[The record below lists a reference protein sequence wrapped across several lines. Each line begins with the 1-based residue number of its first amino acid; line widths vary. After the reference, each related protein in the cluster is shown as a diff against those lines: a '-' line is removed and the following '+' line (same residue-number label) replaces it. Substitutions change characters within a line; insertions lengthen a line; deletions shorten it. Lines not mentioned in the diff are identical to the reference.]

1 MFESGEDFLIK
12 YLTAA
17 QQRALFSSITKYMI
31 NSLYDLAN
39 EILGKDSPP
48 EEKKK
53 LTTEIIKAK
62 ISILRKKTWTSLFS
76 FLDAK
81 NWK

>member
-1 MFESGEDFLIK
+1 MFESGDFLIK
-12 YLTAA
+12 DLTAA

-31 NSLYDLAN
+31 NSLHDLAN

-53 LTTEIIKAK
+53 LITEIIKAK
-62 ISILRKKTWTSLFS
+62 ISILGKKT
-76 FLDAK
+76 
-81 NWK
+81 

>member
-1 MFESGEDFLIK
+1 MFESGDFLIK
-12 YLTAA
+12 DLTAA

-31 NSLYDLAN
+31 NSLHDLAN

-62 ISILRKKTWTSLFS
+62 ISILGKKT
-76 FLDAK
+76 
-81 NWK
+81 

>member
-12 YLTAA
+12 DLTAA
-17 QQRALFSSITKYMI
+17 QQRVLFSSITKYMI

-62 ISILRKKTWTSLFS
+62 ISILGKKT
-76 FLDAK
+76 
-81 NWK
+81 

>member
-1 MFESGEDFLIK
+1 MFEGGEDFFIK
-12 YLTAA
+12 DLTAA
-17 QQRALFSSITKYMI
+17 QQRALFSSITNYMI
-31 NSLYDLAN
+31 KSLYDLAN
-39 EILGKDSPP
+39 KILCKDST
-48 EEKKK
+48 EEEKK

-62 ISILRKKTWTSLFS
+62 ISILGKKTWTSLFS

>member
-12 YLTAA
+12 DLTAA

-31 NSLYDLAN
+31 NSLHDLAN

-62 ISILRKKTWTSLFS
+62 ISILGKKT
-76 FLDAK
+76 
-81 NWK
+81 